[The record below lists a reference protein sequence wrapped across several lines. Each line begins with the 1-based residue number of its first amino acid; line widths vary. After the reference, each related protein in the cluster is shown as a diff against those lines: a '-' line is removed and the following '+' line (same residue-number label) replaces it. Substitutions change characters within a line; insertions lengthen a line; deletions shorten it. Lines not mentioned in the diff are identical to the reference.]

1 MIDISINA
9 VYPSLVSVTYG
20 NPATQ
25 LKHDAARIIHESG
38 QQPLK
43 NAIACAL
50 RMRESCAIIE
60 KALDACAPEDRASLA
75 LALVKCIPEEFYAWI
90 KISEFIHAKPRHIEV
105 SGSVTLEQLLAGSWD
120 DKPRDMIAGPQ
131 S

>member
-1 MIDISINA
+1 MPI
-9 VYPSLVSVTYG
+9 TYG
-20 NPATQ
+20 DSAHQ

-50 RMRESCAIIE
+50 SLRSTRDELIRLLDVE
-60 KALDACAPEDRASLA
+60 KNKETRLELILA
-75 LALVKCIPEEFYAWI
+75 LSKYTDGEFAAWI
-90 KISEFIHAKPRHIEV
+90 KIAEFIHAKPRHIEV